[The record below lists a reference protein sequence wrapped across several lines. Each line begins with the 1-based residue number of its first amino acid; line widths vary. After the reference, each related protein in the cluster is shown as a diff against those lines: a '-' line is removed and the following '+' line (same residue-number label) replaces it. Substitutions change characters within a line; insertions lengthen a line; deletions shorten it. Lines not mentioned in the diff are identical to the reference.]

1 MTDKIAMI
9 TLLIIY
15 ILATFSALFVYL
27 IIIGG
32 NKNKSET
39 EQRFEDEE
47 QIKYLNEYKE
57 KNKSGR

>member
-27 IIIGG
+27 IIIGE

>member
-1 MTDKIAMI
+1 MIDKVAMI

-32 NKNKSET
+32 SKSKTET